1 MRHPAS
7 SDNENGR
14 DSARPAPPIP
24 MQVLH
29 RVRVF
34 VYQLDLGV
42 PDYLLLHS
50 AQGAEGLWRPVH
62 GNIEFNEQFET
73 AVRREVLE
81 ETGLI
86 NRSGLVDLEMP
97 LRQILG
103 DEEVIHWNYGF
114 QVEQAPEVLQ
124 IDRGR
129 WDQYRWSRYEKAFS
143 RFGLE
148 GDRTAVTR
156 LHSMLHAA

>member
-1 MRHPAS
+1 
-7 SDNENGR
+7 
-14 DSARPAPPIP
+14 

-34 VYQLDLGV
+34 VYHLEQGS
-42 PDYLLLHS
+42 PRYLLLHS

-81 ETGLI
+81 EIGLVT
-86 NRSGLVDLEMP
+86 RDGLVDLEMP

-103 DEEVIHWNYGF
+103 DEEVVHWNYGF
-114 QVEQAPEVLQ
+114 RVDDFPEVLQ
-124 IDRGR
+124 LDTERF
-129 WDQYRWSRYEKAFS
+129 DQYRWNPYDQAFAKY
-143 RFGLE
+143 GLE
-148 GDRTAVTR
+148 GDRQAVTR
-156 LHSMLHAA
+156 LHSVLHAA